1 MNIKRILVIAIGLVV
16 TLIAVVAGVSAQE
29 STPEPTTPES
39 TPEASVTE
47 VTETPFLGVFYDN
60 TAEELVIEVMRRSPA
75 FDAGLQDG
83 DIITAV
89 NGEAVTPA
97 TFSDAILA
105 FAPNDTITVTVERGG
120 ESLDIEVT
128 LGLRSTIETH
138 RGIVIPEMGEIVIP
152 DGAVPPM
159 EGFFEAMPFGRGGM
173 GFGMMPTQGRLGVTF
188 MNVDATIAED
198 KGLSVTEGAIIT
210 AVDAD
215 SPAEAAGF
223 LVDDVITAVNGEP
236 VDAERTLADRM
247 VAYEPEDVVTFTVLR
262 GGETVELT
270 ATLGQQE
277 QRLMGEM
284 GDVIMGMG
292 GVMPSIQ
299 IMPHGMMPNNPHGM
313 MPPVEQTTPA
323 EPPVEVTP
331 NA

>member
-1 MNIKRILVIAIGLVV
+1 MNTKRILVIAIGLVAM
-16 TLIAVVAGVSAQE
+16 LIAIVAGVSAQE

-60 TAEELVIEVMRRSPA
+60 TGEQIVIEVMRPSPA
-75 FDAGLQDG
+75 FEAGLQDG

-89 NGEAVTPA
+89 NGEAVTPS
-97 TFSDAILA
+97 TFADAILA
-105 FAPNDTITVTVERGG
+105 FAPNDVITITVERDG
-120 ESLDIEVT
+120 ESLDVEVT
-128 LGLRSTIETH
+128 LGSRSIIEAH

-159 EGFFEAMPFGRGGM
+159 EGFFEVMPFGQGGM

-210 AVDAD
+210 AVDVD

-284 GDVIMGMG
+284 GDVMGMG
-292 GVMPSIQ
+292 GMMPSIQ